1 MYYFYLRMFIE
12 IPQPEW
18 YKTRRIF
25 SVKLETTVDDIL
37 DAPACEYCGQITE
50 KVYTSYTCGDAI
62 LVKATPAAGYYCKAD
77 DVLTLSSEAVL
88 ETLVKARKILFEQ
101 GDTETARAFGTSI
114 RHEQDIIAQRKK
126 LNS

>member
-25 SVKLETTVDDIL
+25 SVELETTIEDIP
-37 DAPACEYCGQITE
+37 DALPCEYCGQIPE
-50 KVYTSYTCGDAI
+50 KVYMTYTCGDKI
-62 LVKATPAAGYYCKAD
+62 LVQAKRAAGYYCTND
-77 DVLTLSSEAVL
+77 DIESLSTEAVL

-126 LNS
+126 L